1 MSKSAWLA
9 SLAAVA
15 VTAGIAW
22 LPASAQRGGE
32 DARRSE
38 ARVSENVDPRARQ
51 IVERMGD
58 FLGRQQSFQVT
69 ADSITEV
76 VLQNGMR
83 LQLAASSDV
92 KVRRPDGLRSERR
105 GPMSEVTLVYD
116 GDRMHLVVPRSN
128 VYASADAPDTLD
140 DAIDFARERLDLEAP
155 GADLLYSEPGEGLM
169 EGVQSGM
176 YVGEAEIDGK
186 RAHHVA
192 FREREVDWQLWV
204 QDGEE
209 ALPLRYVIVSRRVRS
224 QPQFAVELRDWDLTT
239 EIDPADFTF
248 TPPEG
253 AREIPFAGLPE
264 RERSAERGGE

>member
-9 SLAAVA
+9 GLAAVA
-15 VTAGIAW
+15 VTAGVAW

-32 DARRSE
+32 GTRRTE

-83 LQLAASSDV
+83 LQYAASSDV
-92 KVRRPDGLRSERR
+92 KVRRPDGLRSERH
-105 GPMSEVTLVYD
+105 GPRTDATLVYD
-116 GDRMHLVVPRSN
+116 GDRMNLLLSRNN
-128 VYASADAPDTLD
+128 VFATADAPDTLD
-140 DAIDFARERLDLEAP
+140 DAIDFARDRLDIEAP
-155 GADLLYSEPGEGLM
+155 GADLLYSEAGEGLM

-176 YVGEAEIDGK
+176 YVGEGEIDGK
-186 RAHHVA
+186 PAHHVA
-192 FREREVDWQLWV
+192 FRERDVDWQLWV
-204 QDGEE
+204 QEGDE

-224 QPQFAVELRDWDLTT
+224 QPQFSVELRDWDLTT
-239 EIDPADFTF
+239 PIDPADFAF

-253 AREIPFAGLPE
+253 AREIPFAGLVE